1 MIKKKFNGF
10 LFQIFEAAASRPS
23 NLTPG
28 FIGHSLLVPS
38 ALSAGDRNNFVSGI
52 TKENSVKKNS
62 SGRIKELEPS
72 TSALMQCFRN

>member
-52 TKENSVKKNS
+52 TKENS